1 MKYFKDSNNSIYAYA
16 QDGSEDEFIKDAL
29 VAITESEAME
39 IVNPQPT
46 NSQLLSKE
54 LSELSI
60 VYKND
65 IYDLNASYLAAIV
78 SEGPSEIA
86 KQQIVREQINQR
98 KSQYVSDIANAKEKY
113 PV

>member
-1 MKYFKDSNNSIYAYA
+1 MKYFKDDKNNVYAYE
-16 QDGSEDEFIKDAL
+16 DGEEEFIKDGL
-29 VAITESEAME
+29 TEITESEAME

-65 IYDLNASYLAAIV
+65 IYELNASYLAAIV
-78 SEGPSEIA
+78 SDGPSEVT
-86 KQQIVREQINQR
+86 KQQIVRDQINQR
-98 KSQYVSDIANAKEKY
+98 KAQYISDIANAKDKY

>member
-1 MKYFKDSNNSIYAYA
+1 MKYFKDINNQVYAYA
-16 QDGSEDEFIKDAL
+16 EDGSEDEFIKDGL
-29 VAITESEAME
+29 IEITEYEAME

-46 NSQLLSKE
+46 NSQLLAKE

-65 IYDLNASYLAAIV
+65 IYELNTSYLAAIV
-78 SEGPSEIA
+78 SDGPSEVT
-86 KQQIVREQINQR
+86 KQQIVRDQINQR
-98 KSQYVSDIANAKEKY
+98 KAQYVSDIADAKEKY